1 MEAIENFHLLRPWA
15 LLLIPVVVT
24 LLYLAAKQAKG
35 RSAWNK
41 WVDEKLLASLLVD
54 QQAIQRQTP
63 WWLLAIVLCFG
74 ILGLAGPSWEK
85 IPQPIIQKQ
94 DALVVVL
101 DLSPSMNSQDI
112 KPSRLSISR
121 FKLIDLMKLRKEG
134 QTGLIVYG
142 GEAHIVTP
150 LTDDVE
156 TIINLLPVLKPSL
169 MPIPGSNTESAI
181 ERAIQLLK
189 DSGRQYGDIL
199 LLSDGVDPVASE
211 AINDVLQGSPFRLSV
226 MAVGSQDGGPIPSGR
241 GFIKDNQGNI
251 VIAKTDIK
259 ELKDLANDNGGRFVQ
274 LSPGEQ
280 DLQSLEAFWQ
290 NRSDLSLGTQDQQD
304 NLVDRE
310 FDQWQDNGHWLAL
323 VLLAFF
329 PFAFRKGGLI
339 STFAMLALFSS
350 LLSLPS
356 VPAMADGEQV
366 SSTSESHNEKQDSLI
381 DKLWYSKDQR
391 ALKAYQDQDYNK
403 ASELFKNPQWQALS
417 DYQGGQYDKA
427 AESLANLSKD
437 SLDPELHYNHGNA
450 LAKAGQ
456 LDEAIK
462 AYDRALELQS
472 NFEDAQFNKD
482 LIEKLKQENQQ
493 ENNQNQQNQ
502 ESEQQDSGEQE
513 SDSKEDQQGSDNKEN
528 SEEQQQPDNSN
539 EQSSEHENS
548 DQENRENESEEEKN
562 NKEQEAQNKQNDK
575 PETEEPKTEEQ
586 ETEEQQAQAMASP
599 EESLS
604 DEEKQA
610 LEQWLKQVPDDP
622 SGLLREKFLYEER
635 QKQLAIRNGKLKL
648 PKNDA
653 HKRY

>member
-1 MEAIENFHLLRPWA
+1 MEVIDNFHFLRPWA
-15 LLLIPVVVT
+15 LLLIPVLVT
-24 LLYLAAKQAKG
+24 LLYLSVQQASG

-41 WVDEKLLASLLVD
+41 WIDKKLLASLLVD
-54 QQAIQRQTP
+54 QDALQRQTP
-63 WWLLAIVLCFG
+63 WWLMAIILCFG
-74 ILGLAGPSWEK
+74 VVGLAGPSWEK

-156 TIINLLPVLKPSL
+156 TIINLLPVLKPNL

-181 ERAIQLLK
+181 ERAVQLLK

-199 LLSDGVDPVASE
+199 LLSDGVTPVASE
-211 AINDVLQGSPFRLSV
+211 AINDLLDGSPFRLSV
-226 MAVGSQDGGPIPSGR
+226 MAVGSQEGGPIPSGR
-241 GFIKDNQGNI
+241 GFIKDQQGNI

-259 ELKDLANDNGGRFVQ
+259 ALENLANDNGGKFVQ
-274 LSPGEQ
+274 LSPSEQ
-280 DLQSLEAFWQ
+280 DLQSLELFWQ
-290 NRSDLSLGTQDQQD
+290 NRGDLPFGKQDQQD
-304 NLVDRE
+304 SQVDRE

-323 VLLAFF
+323 LLLAFF

-339 STFAMLALFSS
+339 STFATLTLLSS
-350 LLSLPS
+350 LLGLPS
-356 VPAMADGEQV
+356 VPAMAEVEQENR
-366 SSTSESHNEKQDSLI
+366 SANAQSESQDSLI
-381 DKLWYSKDQR
+381 DQLWYSKDQR
-391 ALKAYQDQDYNK
+391 ALKAYQAQDYNK

-417 DYQGGQYDKA
+417 DYQGGQFDKA

-437 SLDPELHYNHGNA
+437 SQDPELHYNLGNA

-456 LDEAIK
+456 FDEAIK
-462 AYDRALELQS
+462 AYDRALKLKS
-472 NFEDAQFNKD
+472 DFEDAKFNKE

-493 ENNQNQQNQ
+493 ENDQNQQNQ
-502 ESEQQDSGEQE
+502 ESEQQDSNEQE
-513 SDSKEDQQGSDNKEN
+513 SDSQQDEQGSDNKEN
-528 SEEQQQPDNSN
+528 AEDQQQDQESSDNSN
-539 EQSSEHENS
+539 EEAQDEPSDKPKEN
-548 DQENRENESEEEKN
+548 NEEE
-562 NKEQEAQNKQNDK
+562 NKEEQEAKSQQND
-575 PETEEPKTEEQ
+575 ESDTQEQ
-586 ETEEQQAQAMASP
+586 ETEEEQAQAMAGP

-635 QKQLAIRNGKLKL
+635 QKQLAIRNGQLKL